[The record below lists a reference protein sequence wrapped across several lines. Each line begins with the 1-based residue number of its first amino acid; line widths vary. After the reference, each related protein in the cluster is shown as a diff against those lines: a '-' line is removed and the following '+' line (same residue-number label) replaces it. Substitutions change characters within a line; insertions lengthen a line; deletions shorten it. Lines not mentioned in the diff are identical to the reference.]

1 MTGPFLPLEGQELS
15 LIARLSFLRGL
26 VGISAKAF
34 RLQQVAFARRGT
46 FPEHL
51 RITCEVRQLMIAP
64 VMRIARVL
72 PALLLAAACAQTPV
86 IEGPSDVY
94 APGSAARMFATSYRF
109 IDSQY
114 IRSVPIGTVAT
125 DGLRGLVSADPSL
138 ELNVTGNRVQLAS
151 AGNVVVDLPAP
162 DPYDVSGW
170 VNVTV
175 ELIDAGRGVSPTL
188 AALSPEDLYEG
199 IMDDA
204 VKGLDRYTRYASASD
219 AANDRADREGF
230 GGVGITVSPTETE
243 GVSVLAV
250 LPDTPAALAG
260 VQVGDRIV
268 AVDGKLTQGLSV
280 REVVSLLRGP
290 IGSQVALTVNRDG
303 RELTLMVTRA
313 YIIAPT
319 VVTAVD
325 GKIAVVQI
333 TSFNVQTAQD
343 VEREIVAAYGRAG
356 GDLDAV
362 ILDLRNNPGGLLDQ
376 AVAVADLFLNSGL
389 VGSAEGR
396 HPDSHQQFLAYSGDI
411 LSGRPLVVLINGN
424 TASAAEVLAAALQD
438 LGRAVLVGST
448 SYGKGTVQTVN
459 RLPNDG
465 ELTLTWSALHAPSGY
480 ILHQI
485 GVRPN
490 VCTTGYDSAEA
501 ALRDAIEQA
510 PAIAA
515 AMRRWRTHRLLELD
529 AEAAQLRAQ
538 CEPQEDL
545 DDIDIEVA
553 RALLREP
560 RLYQSLLDLA
570 PTGFASAPVRRG

>member
-1 MTGPFLPLEGQELS
+1 
-15 LIARLSFLRGL
+15 
-26 VGISAKAF
+26 
-34 RLQQVAFARRGT
+34 
-46 FPEHL
+46 
-51 RITCEVRQLMIAP
+51 MIAP
-64 VMRIARVL
+64 LLRIARVL
-72 PALLLAAACAQTPV
+72 PAAALVAGCSQFAGV
-86 IEGPSDVY
+86 EGPTDVY
-94 APGSAARMFATSYRF
+94 ASGSASRMFATSYRF

-114 IRSVPIGTVAT
+114 IRSVPIGHVAS
-125 DGLRGLVSADPSL
+125 DGLRALVEADPTLDLSIA
-138 ELNVTGNRVQLAS
+138 GDRVQLAS
-151 AGNVVVDLPAP
+151 AGNVVLDLPAP
-162 DPYDVSGW
+162 APHDVSGW

-175 ELIDAGRGVSPTL
+175 DLIEAGRGASPAL
-188 AALSPEDLYEG
+188 AALPPEALYEG

-204 VKGLDRYTRYASASD
+204 IGSLDRYTRYASASD

-230 GGVGITVSPTETE
+230 GGVGITISPTETE
-243 GVSVLAV
+243 GVDVLAV

-260 VQVGDRIV
+260 VEVGDRILS
-268 AVDGKLTQGLSV
+268 VDGTPVLGLGV

-290 IGSQVALTVNRDG
+290 IGSQVALTVRRGAGAG
-303 RELTLMVTRA
+303 REVSLMVTRA

-319 VVTAVD
+319 VVTEVD
-325 GKIAVVQI
+325 GKIAVLQI

-343 VEREIVAAYGRAG
+343 VEREIIAAYARAG
-356 GDLDAV
+356 GELDAL

-376 AVAVADLFLNSGL
+376 AVAVADLFLNTGL

-396 HPDSHQQFLAYSGDI
+396 HPDSHQQFLAYSGDV

-480 ILHQI
+480 IIHQI

-490 VCTTGYDSAEA
+490 VCTAGYGSVPA
-501 ALRDAIEQA
+501 ALRDATEQSA
-510 PAIAA
+510 AIAA

-529 AEAAQLRAQ
+529 DEATQLRAQ
-538 CEPQEDL
+538 CEPQEDV
-545 DDIDIEVA
+545 DEIDLAVA
-553 RALLREP
+553 EAILAEPQLYQALLN
-560 RLYQSLLDLA
+560 LA
-570 PTGFASAPVRRG
+570 PTDFAAR

>member
-1 MTGPFLPLEGQELS
+1 
-15 LIARLSFLRGL
+15 
-26 VGISAKAF
+26 
-34 RLQQVAFARRGT
+34 
-46 FPEHL
+46 
-51 RITCEVRQLMIAP
+51 MIAP
-64 VMRIARVL
+64 VLRIARLL
-72 PALLLAAACAQTPV
+72 PFAALLAGCAEFAGV
-86 IEGPSDVY
+86 EGPSDVY
-94 APGSAARMFATSYRF
+94 ATGSASRMFATSYRF

-114 IRSVPIGTVAT
+114 IRSVPIGQVAT
-125 DGLRGLVSADPSL
+125 DGLNALVEADPAL
-138 ELNVTGNRVQLAS
+138 AINVSGERVQLAS
-151 AGNVVVDLPAP
+151 AGNVVLDVPQP
-162 DPYDVSGW
+162 DPTDVGGW

-175 ELIDAGRGVSPTL
+175 DLIEAGRGASTTL
-188 AALSPEDLYEG
+188 AALSPEALYEG

-204 VKGLDRYTRYASASD
+204 VGSLDRYTRYASASD

-230 GGVGITVSPTETE
+230 GGVGITISPTEAE
-243 GVSVLAV
+243 GVDVLAV

-260 VQVGDRIV
+260 VEVGDRIV
-268 AVDGKLTQGLSV
+268 SVDGQAVLGLNV
-280 REVVSLLRGP
+280 RDVVSLLRGP
-290 IGSQVALTVNRDG
+290 IGSQVALTVRRGANAG

-319 VVTAVD
+319 VVTEVD
-325 GKIAVVQI
+325 GKIAVLQI

-396 HPDSHQQFLAYSGDI
+396 HPDSHQQFLAYSGDV
-411 LSGRPLVVLINGN
+411 LSGRPLVVLVNGN

-480 ILHQI
+480 IIHQI

-490 VCTTGYDSAEA
+490 VCTSGYDSAA
-501 ALRDAIEQA
+501 SALRDATEQA
-510 PAIAA
+510 SSIAA

-529 AEAAQLRAQ
+529 SEATLLRAQ

-545 DDIDIEVA
+545 DDIDMGVA
-553 RALLREP
+553 EGILAEP
-560 RLYQSLLDLA
+560 ALYQSLLNLA
-570 PTGFASAPVRRG
+570 PTDFAAASASQG